1 MMGIGIIS
9 LLGKLHKWDEGAIW
23 FDGSSL
29 GMSEHRGSIEALA
42 DRLPHSR
49 VRACHC
55 GLLDCHYPRFEGG
68 GQSR

>member
-29 GMSEHRGSIEALA
+29 GMSNAHIRSITVTLTYGV
-42 DRLPHSR
+42 PNSR
-49 VRACHC
+49 VRVCHC
-55 GLLDCHYPRFEGG
+55 SLLDCHYPRFEGCG
-68 GQSR
+68 